1 MSEELKSWLGLLLAL
16 AATAV
21 LLVVLSLLL
30 KLVTRALRS
39 NHPELVSTLAESRK
53 YLLVLTGLMLL
64 LASVAATWPHEPSK
78 DVVIRIIVIASI
90 LAAAALTASVTN
102 ALITRIKTQHPIQ
115 GDNDQQTMRLQTQ
128 LSVIRAFAN
137 AAIWLVAI
145 GVSFFTIPG
154 AHAFGAS
161 VLASA
166 GVASVIIG
174 VAAQS
179 VLGNVFAGLQ
189 LALNGAIRVND
200 LVVARGEQG
209 RIETINLTT
218 VIMRLGD
225 GRCLVLPSNYFTTT
239 PFENWT
245 KDSGV
250 HMGPVRFDVDWRVSP
265 TAIRTQLNQILAGNK
280 LWDGKTAE
288 VVVDDATGGMVR
300 IRVMVSS
307 ADENDLMSLR
317 LQVREELVEWL
328 ATSQT
333 SSLPTQRVLE
343 EQSN

>member
-1 MSEELKSWLGLLLAL
+1 MSKELESWLGLLLAL
-16 AATAV
+16 LIIAVVLV
-21 LLVVLSLLL
+21 LLSWLL
-30 KLVTRALRS
+30 KLVARALRS
-39 NHPELVSTLAESRK
+39 K
-53 YLLVLTGLMLL
+53 YPDLVLTGLILT
-64 LASVAATWPHEPSK
+64 LAAIAATWPHEPSK
-78 DVVIRIIVIASI
+78 DLVLRVMSIISI
-90 LAAAALTASVTN
+90 LATAALATSVTN
-102 ALITRIKTQHPIQ
+102 ALINRIKTHHPIQ
-115 GDNDQQTMRLQTQ
+115 GDNDQQTMRLHTQ

-137 AAIWLVAI
+137 AAIWLLAI
-145 GVSFFTIPG
+145 GISFFTIPG

-200 LVVARGEQG
+200 LVVAKGEQG

-218 VIMRLGD
+218 VVMRLGD

-250 HMGPVRFDVDWRVSP
+250 HMGSIGFDVDWRVSP
-265 TAIRTQLNQILAGNK
+265 SAIRNQLNHILTDNK
-280 LWDGKTAE
+280 LWDGSTAKVAVE
-288 VVVDDATGGMVR
+288 DATGGMVR
-300 IRVMVSS
+300 VRVIVSS
-307 ADENDLMSLR
+307 ADEDNLMNLR
-317 LQVREELVEWL
+317 LQVREELVEWF
-328 ATSQT
+328 ASSQI
-333 SSLPTQRVLE
+333 SSLPTHRVLE
-343 EQSN
+343 EPVN